1 MNKPNF
7 KVLVF
12 AASVAAVSTN
22 ANAQSTLQEDI
33 DSGAVPLTTSE
44 LSTVLTNNT
53 AVGAGAS
60 WFAYYKADGNR
71 VISAKGKKKKG
82 KWKIDA
88 KKGWCYPRWKDN
100 KQVCAIV
107 YRIGEDEYRTY
118 DIKGKEAVTFKVEQG
133 DTQNLN

>member
-7 KVLVF
+7 KMLVF
-12 AASVAAVSTN
+12 AVTVAAVSAN
-22 ANAQSTLQEDI
+22 ATAQSTLQEDI

-44 LSTVLTNNT
+44 ISTVLTNNT
-53 AVGAGAS
+53 AVGEGVS

-82 KWKIDA
+82 KWKVDA

-107 YRIGEDEYRTY
+107 YRIGEDEYRIY
-118 DIKGKEAVTFKVEQG
+118 DKKGKESVTFKVEQG
-133 DTQNLN
+133 DTQNLK